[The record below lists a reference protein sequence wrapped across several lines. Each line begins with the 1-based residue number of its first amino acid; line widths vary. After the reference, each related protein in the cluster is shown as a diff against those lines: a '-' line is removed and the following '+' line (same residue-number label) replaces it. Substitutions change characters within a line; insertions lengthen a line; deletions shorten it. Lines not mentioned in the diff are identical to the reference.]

1 LAKRSKKSKAAS
13 KTKTQPKN
21 QPDYYLAVALGL
33 TSLIIFFSFITVNG
47 RNMLG
52 PFGEVMARYL
62 YVLFGKA
69 SYALPFIAGFYSY
82 AVFKKEVK
90 YASARYVAG
99 FSAAVISLAL
109 FLALIVKGG
118 ALEIFHMEK
127 VAALTGREM
136 KTFWEGMP
144 AVLRVMDGNY
154 KFYTG
159 GLLGYNLA
167 YFLSAWFNIIGAY
180 IVFII
185 LTALSFFLLGKE
197 ELLFSA
203 GRFARDTFLNGAEY
217 VRSLFTGRQDEAVER
232 VKKVKKPAGKK
243 EEDEEDEEEEKPM
256 TKKEM
261 KEEAK
266 RLKEQQKAEEQERKK
281 PAKREKINI
290 ITPDEPVE
298 KKTKAIQAVVKGD
311 YTLPSVDLLKG
322 NAPDAGGGERKD
334 YAEDAEKLKRTLKDF
349 GVEAEV
355 VNVVDGPVISRFEL
369 ELATGTKVSRIVN
382 LSDDI
387 ALAMRV
393 EQVRVAPVPNKSLIG
408 IEVPKTNKKTITL
421 RELIETESFQDSG
434 SLLTMA
440 IGKDLGG
447 KAIIAEL
454 GKMPH
459 LLIAGATGSGK
470 SVCINSIIMSVIYKA
485 SPDEVKLVL
494 VDPKR
499 VELTHYRDI
508 PHLISP
514 VITDPKHAA
523 YVLKKLTYEMDY
535 RYDIL
540 AKEGARDIATYNK
553 MASEF
558 NMQLKSEPDFNPED
572 LKKSLPYI
580 ILIIDEL
587 ADLMT
592 LAKANVE
599 ASLQRLAQ
607 LARAVGIHIVL
618 ATQRP
623 SVDVITGVIKA
634 NFPSRIAFQVMSKV
648 DSRTI
653 LDMNGADA
661 LLGRGDMLYA
671 PADISKPLRGQAAF
685 VSSEEISKVCHFI
698 KKQRKPDISPEFD
711 MKDDDPDLSG
721 DGDSGTGGDEI
732 MKKAIDLAK
741 NKGNISTSYLQRK
754 LGIGYSK
761 AARIIDD
768 MEEKGLITEADGNK
782 PREYIGD

>member
-1 LAKRSKKSKAAS
+1 MAKRSKKSKAAS

-459 LLIAGATGSGK
+459 LLIA
-470 SVCINSIIMSVIYKA
+470 
-485 SPDEVKLVL
+485 
-494 VDPKR
+494 
-499 VELTHYRDI
+499 
-508 PHLISP
+508 
-514 VITDPKHAA
+514 
-523 YVLKKLTYEMDY
+523 
-535 RYDIL
+535 
-540 AKEGARDIATYNK
+540 
-553 MASEF
+553 
-558 NMQLKSEPDFNPED
+558 
-572 LKKSLPYI
+572 
-580 ILIIDEL
+580 
-587 ADLMT
+587 
-592 LAKANVE
+592 
-599 ASLQRLAQ
+599 
-607 LARAVGIHIVL
+607 
-618 ATQRP
+618 
-623 SVDVITGVIKA
+623 
-634 NFPSRIAFQVMSKV
+634 
-648 DSRTI
+648 
-653 LDMNGADA
+653 
-661 LLGRGDMLYA
+661 
-671 PADISKPLRGQAAF
+671 
-685 VSSEEISKVCHFI
+685 
-698 KKQRKPDISPEFD
+698 
-711 MKDDDPDLSG
+711 
-721 DGDSGTGGDEI
+721 
-732 MKKAIDLAK
+732 
-741 NKGNISTSYLQRK
+741 
-754 LGIGYSK
+754 
-761 AARIIDD
+761 
-768 MEEKGLITEADGNK
+768 
-782 PREYIGD
+782 

>member
-1 LAKRSKKSKAAS
+1 MAKKSKKAKSRS
-13 KTKTQPKN
+13 KSKVKPDQ
-21 QPDYYLAVALGL
+21 QPDIYLAVSLGL
-33 TSLIIFFSFITVNG
+33 ISIITFFSFIIIND
-47 RNMLG
+47 RNLLG
-52 PFGEVMARYL
+52 PFGEVIARYL
-62 YVLFGKA
+62 YVFFGKA
-69 SYALPFIAGFYSY
+69 SYVIPFITGFYSY
-82 AVFKKEVK
+82 AVFRNEMK
-90 YASARYVAG
+90 YASTRYLAG
-99 FSAAVISLAL
+99 FSAALISISLFMAL
-109 FLALIVKGG
+109 VVKGG
-118 ALEIFHMEK
+118 ALETFHMEK
-127 VAALTGREM
+127 VAKLIGRDM
-136 KTFWEGMP
+136 RTFWEGMP

-159 GLLGYNLA
+159 GILGYNLA
-167 YFLSAWFNIIGAY
+167 HFLSAWFNIIGAY
-180 IVFII
+180 IVFIL

-197 ELLFSA
+197 EMLFAA
-203 GRFARDTFLNGAEY
+203 GRFARDVFMNAADY
-217 VRSLFTGRQDEAVER
+217 VKSLFMDIRNNKEDDED
-232 VKKVKKPAGKK
+232 
-243 EEDEEDEEEEKPM
+243 DEEDEVKEKKPKAKKETEKPM
-256 TKKEM
+256 TKKEE
-261 KEEAK
+261 KEAAK
-266 RLKEQQKAEEQERKK
+266 KLKEQEKAEEQERKK
-281 PAKREKINI
+281 PVKREKLNI
-290 ITPDEPVE
+290 ITPDEPSE

-311 YTLPSVDLLKG
+311 YTLPSIDLLKG
-322 NAPDAGGGERKD
+322 NAVDTAGGEKKD
-334 YAEDAEKLKRTLKDF
+334 YAEDAEKLKKTLKDF

-369 ELATGTKVSRIVN
+369 ELATGTKVSRVVN
-382 LSDDI
+382 LADDI
-387 ALAMRV
+387 ALSMRV

-408 IEVPKTNKKTITL
+408 IEVPKSNKKTITL
-421 RELIETESFQDSG
+421 KELIETEAFQDSG

-535 RYDIL
+535 RYDML
-540 AKEGARDIATYNK
+540 AKEGARDINTYNK

-721 DGDSGTGGDEI
+721 DGDTGTGGDEM

-761 AARIIDD
+761 AARMIDD